1 MLSTYQ
7 QFKSLTF
14 ENNHPGV
21 LELVFDGPNLNAVT
35 EQQHHELPLI
45 WDVIDRDPTVRTV
58 LVRGEG
64 KAFSAGGS
72 FDMVEAQM
80 NDHRVNMRVMKE
92 ARDLYYNI
100 IGCSKPI
107 VSAIHGPA
115 VGAGLVIALMA
126 DVSVADRKARIID
139 GHTRLGVAAGDH
151 AAAVWPLMCGIAK
164 SKYLLMTCR
173 EISGEDAERA
183 GLVSLTV
190 DGGELQATALS
201 IANDLA
207 SGAQDAI
214 RATKEAING
223 WYRQA
228 GPIFDASLS
237 LEFLAFNG
245 ADVREGVGS
254 HRERRAPAFSA
265 QASHEGAPLS
275 KTAEVD
281 DA

>member
-1 MLSTYQ
+1 MLSTYE
-7 QFKSLTF
+7 QFSSLKF

-35 EQQHHELPLI
+35 EQQHRELPLI
-45 WDVIDRDPTVRTV
+45 WQVIDRDPEVRAV
-58 LVRGEG
+58 LVRGVG
-64 KAFSAGGS
+64 RAFSAGGS
-72 FDMVEAQM
+72 FDMVEAQIA
-80 NDHRVNMRVMKE
+80 DHRVNMRVMQE

-100 IGCSKPI
+100 VGCSKPI

-115 VGAGLVIALMA
+115 VGAGLVVALMA
-126 DVSVADRKARIID
+126 DISVAARDARIID

-151 AAAVWPLMCGIAK
+151 AAVVWPLMCGIAK

-190 DGGELQATALS
+190 DGNELLETATT

-207 SGAQDAI
+207 AGAQDAI
-214 RATKEAING
+214 RWTKQAING

-228 GPIFDASLS
+228 GPIFDASLG

-245 ADVREGVGS
+245 ADVVEGVAS
-254 HRERRAPAFSA
+254 HRERRAPKFAPA
-265 QASHEGAPLS
+265 ASHESA
-275 KTAEVD
+275 
-281 DA
+281 